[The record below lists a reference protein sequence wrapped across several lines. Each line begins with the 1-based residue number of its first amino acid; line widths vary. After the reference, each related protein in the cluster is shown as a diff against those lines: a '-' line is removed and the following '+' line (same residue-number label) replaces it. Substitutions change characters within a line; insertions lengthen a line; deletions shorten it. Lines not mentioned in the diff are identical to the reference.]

1 MGPDIL
7 VPFFLFM
14 TPVLIF
20 FTQRYFRL
28 REKQLEAQ
36 ASGRLL
42 LGAGEEQNK
51 KLAELQARI
60 ENLESILIELDSSP
74 RLQSRAARSK
84 LSDGDQPLGALP
96 PPAATPRLAAAS
108 TDSGSSQTAGQAA
121 GKKSAD
127 E

>member
-42 LGAGEEQNK
+42 LGAGEEQDK
-51 KLAELQARI
+51 KLAELTARI

-74 RLQSRAARSK
+74 RLQSRAARNK
-84 LSDGDQPLGALP
+84 LSDGDQPHGALP
-96 PPAATPRLAAAS
+96 AAIATPRLPAADA
-108 TDSGSSQTAGQAA
+108 DSGSSQSS
-121 GKKSAD
+121 GKKSSS

>member
-36 ASGRLL
+36 ASGRLM

-51 KLAELQARI
+51 KLAELQARV

-74 RLQSRAARSK
+74 RLQSRAARAK

-96 PPAATPRLAAAS
+96 SATAAPQLLAALA
-108 TDSGSSQTAGQAA
+108 TSGS
-121 GKKSAD
+121 GKKSSD

>member
-1 MGPDIL
+1 MSPEIL

-36 ASGRLL
+36 TSGRLM
-42 LGAGEEQNK
+42 LGAGPSEEQNK
-51 KLAELQARI
+51 KIAELTARI

-74 RLQSRAARSK
+74 RLQSRAARAK
-84 LSDGDQPLGALP
+84 LSDGDQAHGALP
-96 PPAATPRLAAAS
+96 SATATPRLPAANEG
-108 TDSGSSQTAGQAA
+108 SGSP
-121 GKKSAD
+121 KKSSD

>member
-1 MGPDIL
+1 MSPDTL
-7 VPFFLFM
+7 VPLFLFM

-36 ASGRLL
+36 TSGRLQ

-51 KLAELQARI
+51 KLAELQARV

-74 RLQSRAARSK
+74 RLQSRAARAK
-84 LSDGDQPLGALP
+84 LSEGAQPHGALP
-96 PPAATPRLAAAS
+96 PAAAAPLLPAANEG
-108 TDSGSSQTAGQAA
+108 SGSSQSS
-121 GKKSAD
+121 GKKSSD